1 MRKRI
6 MSVLCCVA
14 LLLTAI
20 PVTVGVWAAETATE
34 STKYLVTADD
44 VRVSS
49 RNNATEYVWPIDF
62 TEDDTGARMTYHLQA
77 SGAPANSAG
86 APYMQNLNPISQLD
100 GAHLKL
106 TLHNEVSSSYGD
118 GNFMARKFV
127 IKLANQ
133 QHQNGATS
141 DLRYTFCVN
150 DADPYIDVM
159 SVTAE
164 NVATQRFYFSDR
176 LDVFGNAVRSYSLVF
191 QALADGG
198 LRLLVNG
205 VAVDLA
211 TAELLKTTSTDIT
224 KPVYLYIAADTDYT
238 DITLNSFHG
247 GEEPCLD
254 PVVGLTGVAGKDTM
268 TTYALNNAVNTDPFL
283 VRTDIAGGGVHVKQ
297 TWGGAQ
303 YTYLYKEN
311 MQSMDGLTLRFGNY
325 TSASGK
331 PLAVYLARY
340 ENQWFYGV
348 LPTLLIDP
356 ARGDLKLVR
365 NIDNATFS
373 GGQYVELATVITG
386 SELLKQIDRSMFDI
400 GLHLSED
407 LSKYYVVVTVGGEQA
422 VGSIP
427 VSILSGLGNGP
438 TDTAAYVSFGNVD
451 NDATDFE
458 VDFYGYTHSDY
469 DEAETADPTE
479 GLTGIAGKDTMTD
492 YALGNAKNTDPFLH
506 RSDITGG
513 GVHIEQTWGGAQY
526 PYLYRENMQPLDG
539 VTLRF
544 GSYSS
549 ASGKPLAL
557 YLARYENQWFYGV
570 LPTLLLDP
578 VSGDLKLIKNVNNEN
593 FSGGAHTVIATLL
606 KDNALVKRIG
616 EGVFDVSLHLSADGK
631 YWIVKLTMGDQAV
644 AGQFKAS
651 IMEGLGN
658 GPTSDAVYLG
668 FGNINNDATDFTV
681 NYYGYTH
688 TVLGDVTV
696 EEPEDEEKP
705 DSPYDG
711 VASADSTTDWYK
723 GQTNTDTVLT
733 DIPGGGVNIDQSST
747 SAERPYCYAPNLGGI
762 EGLRLFF
769 GNYRN
774 KSASTVT
781 PEEGSG
787 KIGLFFSYVQNQFFY
802 QACPTFIIDTNTGDL
817 ILGQNKDNATFTGG
831 FYYTLATI
839 ISGSD
844 LLKAATLADQR
855 FTLTFINKDTDT
867 LTVTVAVG
875 DQTVSGDLKK
885 SLLSQSQFGNTP
897 RGGNCYLSIGG
908 LNNHGVAYSLDFYG
922 YKTGVMDVIE
932 KNVKVAGTVAETDAA
947 IAALPS
953 AETVGSQDAA
963 AVLTAQAMYTALSKS
978 ERALVAGAE
987 KLSAVFAAYRQVLA
1001 DSQYA
1006 PTSTYLARDPETGYA
1021 WEFPSPDGRTLFSYK
1036 TAKGF
1041 KVKLVPQGNSNEST
1055 GAVLRTQALT
1065 GAHALDGLSV
1075 TLDNFSYA
1083 VSGSFYLT
1091 FTSGDYDDTCDAG
1104 GAMVGRQ
1111 ISLLLA
1117 GGKELYI
1124 SGAGQN
1130 KAWLAG
1136 TSSLLKADAIEGK
1149 TVTVA
1154 WNRLDSGDWLL
1165 SITVGDEATAFT
1177 IPAERIHSMAEFD
1190 EERVYVVFES
1200 PKTSTNYEVEFTGI
1214 GAKTDAATTA
1224 MMEVIAALP
1233 LEPTLAQVKP
1243 VWEQYQALTAVQK
1256 AATLNAADL
1265 TERYYI
1271 ARNAAKND
1279 QGYDA
1284 DGYYIPGL
1292 ADVAGDYKTNGEFVS
1307 THESATGGLILDFNQ
1322 TPYGICQLSAKTY
1335 VLDGLRL
1342 RLSNFRYATD
1352 GSLFVGFHS
1361 YEAYKQKIWTFDP
1374 QISRY
1379 GIYFQIGYNGQL
1391 RVTVPGTDQMTVLM
1405 EDPLL
1410 RDTALQGKE
1419 FILGFDARE
1428 DGTYQVSFTV
1438 DGTTLTAVLDTDYM
1452 AALDKIDLNAVW
1464 FIVHAGNGYAATS
1477 NLPNQ
1482 RLIRNACSVDI
1493 SGIQFAPFSKAD
1505 TALINKTVNAIAALP
1520 DKASYAAEADILA
1533 VWSSYRELRQEL
1545 RLAISNVA
1553 KLFDLQKQ
1561 LYDLHAADGTTYPGE
1576 GTVDTI
1582 QLPDETVTI
1591 ETIEKIY
1598 RHEEK
1603 PSDPDDDSSSTDEK
1617 PDDGKKDEPKEPV
1630 VETVI
1635 NEKTVR
1641 DTIPTWIIILLSA
1654 GGAIVLLGGVIWAIL
1669 LGKKNKK
1676 NGKEA
1681 K

>member
-1 MRKRI
+1 M
-6 MSVLCCVA
+6 
-14 LLLTAI
+14 
-20 PVTVGVWAAETATE
+20 
-34 STKYLVTADD
+34 
-44 VRVSS
+44 
-49 RNNATEYVWPIDF
+49 
-62 TEDDTGARMTYHLQA
+62 
-77 SGAPANSAG
+77 
-86 APYMQNLNPISQLD
+86 
-100 GAHLKL
+100 
-106 TLHNEVSSSYGD
+106 
-118 GNFMARKFV
+118 
-127 IKLANQ
+127 
-133 QHQNGATS
+133 
-141 DLRYTFCVN
+141 
-150 DADPYIDVM
+150 
-159 SVTAE
+159 
-164 NVATQRFYFSDR
+164 
-176 LDVFGNAVRSYSLVF
+176 
-191 QALADGG
+191 
-198 LRLLVNG
+198 
-205 VAVDLA
+205 
-211 TAELLKTTSTDIT
+211 
-224 KPVYLYIAADTDYT
+224 
-238 DITLNSFHG
+238 
-247 GEEPCLD
+247 
-254 PVVGLTGVAGKDTM
+254 
-268 TTYALNNAVNTDPFL
+268 
-283 VRTDIAGGGVHVKQ
+283 
-297 TWGGAQ
+297 
-303 YTYLYKEN
+303 
-311 MQSMDGLTLRFGNY
+311 
-325 TSASGK
+325 
-331 PLAVYLARY
+331 
-340 ENQWFYGV
+340 
-348 LPTLLIDP
+348 
-356 ARGDLKLVR
+356 
-365 NIDNATFS
+365 
-373 GGQYVELATVITG
+373 
-386 SELLKQIDRSMFDI
+386 
-400 GLHLSED
+400 
-407 LSKYYVVVTVGGEQA
+407 
-422 VGSIP
+422 
-427 VSILSGLGNGP
+427 
-438 TDTAAYVSFGNVD
+438 
-451 NDATDFE
+451 
-458 VDFYGYTHSDY
+458 
-469 DEAETADPTE
+469 
-479 GLTGIAGKDTMTD
+479 
-492 YALGNAKNTDPFLH
+492 
-506 RSDITGG
+506 
-513 GVHIEQTWGGAQY
+513 
-526 PYLYRENMQPLDG
+526 
-539 VTLRF
+539 
-544 GSYSS
+544 
-549 ASGKPLAL
+549 
-557 YLARYENQWFYGV
+557 
-570 LPTLLLDP
+570 
-578 VSGDLKLIKNVNNEN
+578 
-593 FSGGAHTVIATLL
+593 
-606 KDNALVKRIG
+606 
-616 EGVFDVSLHLSADGK
+616 
-631 YWIVKLTMGDQAV
+631 
-644 AGQFKAS
+644 
-651 IMEGLGN
+651 
-658 GPTSDAVYLG
+658 
-668 FGNINNDATDFTV
+668 
-681 NYYGYTH
+681 
-688 TVLGDVTV
+688 
-696 EEPEDEEKP
+696 
-705 DSPYDG
+705 
-711 VASADSTTDWYK
+711 
-723 GQTNTDTVLT
+723 
-733 DIPGGGVNIDQSST
+733 
-747 SAERPYCYAPNLGGI
+747 
-762 EGLRLFF
+762 
-769 GNYRN
+769 
-774 KSASTVT
+774 
-781 PEEGSG
+781 
-787 KIGLFFSYVQNQFFY
+787 
-802 QACPTFIIDTNTGDL
+802 
-817 ILGQNKDNATFTGG
+817 
-831 FYYTLATI
+831 
-839 ISGSD
+839 
-844 LLKAATLADQR
+844 
-855 FTLTFINKDTDT
+855 
-867 LTVTVAVG
+867 
-875 DQTVSGDLKK
+875 
-885 SLLSQSQFGNTP
+885 
-897 RGGNCYLSIGG
+897 
-908 LNNHGVAYSLDFYG
+908 
-922 YKTGVMDVIE
+922 
-932 KNVKVAGTVAETDAA
+932 
-947 IAALPS
+947 
-953 AETVGSQDAA
+953 
-963 AVLTAQAMYTALSKS
+963 
-978 ERALVAGAE
+978 
-987 KLSAVFAAYRQVLA
+987 
-1001 DSQYA
+1001 
-1006 PTSTYLARDPETGYA
+1006 
-1021 WEFPSPDGRTLFSYK
+1021 
-1036 TAKGF
+1036 
-1041 KVKLVPQGNSNEST
+1041 KLVPQGNSNEST

-1083 VSGSFYLT
+1083 VNGSFYLT

-1154 WNRLDSGDWLL
+1154 WNRLDPGNWLL
-1165 SITVGDEATAFT
+1165 SITVGNEATAFT
-1177 IPAERIHSMAEFD
+1177 IPAERIRSMSEFD
-1190 EERVYVVFES
+1190 EERVYVVFEA

-1214 GAKTDAATTA
+1214 GATTDAATTA
-1224 MMEVIAALP
+1224 MMEAIAALP

-1284 DGYYIPGL
+1284 DGYYVPKM

-1307 THESATGGLILDFNQ
+1307 THESATGGLTLDFNQ

-1576 GTVDTI
+1576 GTVDTV

-1603 PSDPDDDSSSTDEK
+1603 PSDPDDSSSSADEK

-1630 VETVI
+1630 VETVV

-1654 GGAIVLLGGVIWAIL
+1654 GGAIILLGGVIWAIL